1 MAARDNVW
9 RRAPCLQSPAR
20 LDMAVVKRAKSWQVS
35 LSVQMGV
42 REGSAATQ

>member
-9 RRAPCLQSPAR
+9 RRAPCLQNPAR

-35 LSVQMGV
+35 LGVKIGV
-42 REGSAATQ
+42 RVASADTQ